1 MGTAIV
7 KRLKLKT
14 TWPLHLMLT
23 LPIVLLIIF
32 SYLPMVGI
40 VISFQNFVPTKG
52 FFGSKWVGLAH
63 YRFVFSLEDT
73 MNVIRNTVV
82 ISVGKIVSGITF
94 SVFIALLLNEI
105 SAGRLRKT
113 IQTFVFFPF
122 FLSWVILGGVLVDIL
137 SLKGGI
143 NQLIASLGWKP
154 RMFLGDNALFVPV
167 VIITNTWKDFGY
179 NLVLFYAAI
188 MNVDPAL
195 YEASAIDGAGRLRQT
210 FSVTLPAMMPI
221 IAVVSLL
228 SLGGVLNAGFD
239 QIFNMYNILVYET
252 GDILDTY
259 IYRLGLLSG
268 QYSFATAVGLFKS
281 VVGLVLIVISYWA
294 ADRFAGYRII

>member
-1 MGTAIV
+1 MGTDIV
-7 KRLKLKT
+7 RRLKLKT
-14 TWPLHLMLT
+14 TWPLHLMLVV
-23 LPIVLLIIF
+23 PIVLLVIF
-32 SYLPMVGI
+32 CYLPMVGI
-40 VISFQNFVPTKG
+40 VISFQNFLPTKG

-63 YRFVFSLEDT
+63 YQFVFGLEDT
-73 MNVIRNTVV
+73 MKVIRNTVV
-82 ISVGKIVSGITF
+82 ISTGKIICGIVF
-94 SVFIALLLNEI
+94 SIFIAILLNEVP
-105 SAGRLRKT
+105 ARHVRKT

-122 FLSWVILGGVLVDIL
+122 FVSWVILGGVMVDLL

-143 NQLIASLGWKP
+143 NQLVASLGMKP
-154 RMFLGDNALFVPV
+154 RMFLGDNSLFVPV

-195 YEASAIDGAGRLRQT
+195 YEAAAIDGAGRMRQT
-210 FSVTLPAMMPI
+210 ISVTLPAMMPI

-228 SLGGVLNAGFD
+228 SLGGVLNGGFD
-239 QIFNMYNILVYET
+239 QIFNLYNILVYET

-268 QYSFATAVGLFKS
+268 QYSFATAIGLFKS
-281 VVGLVLIVISYWA
+281 VVGMVLIVISYWA
-294 ADRFAGYRII
+294 ADRFAGYRIM

>member
-14 TWPLHLMLT
+14 TWPLHLMLVV
-23 LPIVLLIIF
+23 PIVLLIIF
-32 SYLPMVGI
+32 CYLPMVGI
-40 VISFQNFVPTKG
+40 VISFQNYLPTKG
-52 FFGSKWVGLAH
+52 FFGSKWVGFAH

-73 MNVIRNTVV
+73 MNVIRNTIV
-82 ISVGKIVSGITF
+82 ISTGKIISGIVF
-94 SVFIALLLNEI
+94 SVFIAILLNEVPI
-105 SAGRLRKT
+105 RRLRKT
-113 IQTFVFFPF
+113 IQTFMFFPF
-122 FLSWVILGGVLVDIL
+122 FVSWVILGGVMVDLL

-143 NQLIASLGWKP
+143 NQLIASLGMKP
-154 RMFLGDNALFVPV
+154 RMFLGDNSLFVPV

-195 YEASAIDGAGRLRQT
+195 YEAAAIDGAGRMRQT
-210 FSVTLPAMMPI
+210 ISVTLPAMMPI

-228 SLGGVLNAGFD
+228 SLGGVLNGGFD
-239 QIFNMYNILVYET
+239 QIFNLYNILVYET

-268 QYSFATAVGLFKS
+268 QYSFATAIGLFKS
-281 VVGLVLIVISYWA
+281 VVGMVLIVISYWA
-294 ADRFAGYRII
+294 ADRFAGYRIM